1 MKGRGP
7 GRPGRGVAAQDSA
20 ERHFGGQV
28 AAGDYPDVLEHD
40 PLWNLAESAP
50 CDDVAGCGE
59 AADLGDLV
67 VMLLAG
73 TLAGLRDRLVDDG
86 YERAA
91 DLLGDLVDVAND
103 YLSRIAA

>member
-7 GRPGRGVAAQDSA
+7 GRPGRGVAGHDRA
-20 ERHFGGQV
+20 ERDLGAQV
-28 AAGDYPDVLEHD
+28 AAGDDPDFPGHD
-40 PLWNLAESAP
+40 PLCNLAESAP
-50 CDDVAGCGE
+50 CDVAGCGE